1 MQKINIHYSSIL
13 SNNFVDSL
21 YANMPHN
28 IIQGVT
34 RASKFWALL
43 HPIVFSGS
51 RIDIHKRNDVIL
63 NNLSGV
69 DLDIFEKQYI
79 ESFLNSGI
87 LMSIVEEIKRKSY
100 TEDIRIFGNINV
112 YDIKALER
120 LFKGTTVNVQV
131 EPEVDSPVIVRGSNT
146 DSFYRRVFN
155 T

>member
-21 YANMPHN
+21 YDNMPHN

-69 DLDIFEKQYI
+69 DLDIFEKQYT